1 MSSHDLFPT
10 PYAPASTAAMLNG
23 LPDELR
29 THANSLLAAI
39 SSAYQQRRKDLPD
52 FGNLTPSEA
61 AAYAPAARLL
71 KGPYGSLQ
79 ERVGR
84 HVLQTLDAQQE
95 QDGHEAIARI
105 ADAVRVAGKRH
116 LRWSESDIRDAAEEL
131 AKRCDTPAWN
141 DEQILRQA
149 QQWLGGPIEVPGKTA
164 KTKRA
169 RLISPRWWRRAIRR
183 IIMRAVEKAHL
194 LAGMVSK
201 GRMRYASNHAVK
213 IRQQNLARQ
222 DEWLKNTTA
231 ERVDAATG
239 EVINKALPTR
249 EAVTKAK
256 LAEFWAWCAGVQ
268 ALAQADGLEMA
279 MLTLTLEP
287 QYHPCPAMGKT
298 SWDGT
303 TPDLANKE
311 IGRRWAQIRAALAK
325 LGITLSGFRAAE
337 PHGDATPHW
346 HLFLIYR
353 PEVQAS
359 VLAQTVKLFPG
370 KIALRTRD
378 NQGNDHR
385 RVFCDAE
392 DALAGT
398 GRSAL
403 EKEGTQAELAVINTA
418 QASIAAYVTKYV
430 LKQAEDDR
438 AGAWR
443 STWGIRGL
451 QWFGVRSALT
461 KWRELRRLPA
471 TPIGELASRLWHAAV
486 SKDAASFL
494 SLLGGLA
501 ASGRKTVPS
510 QTLTVPTRT
519 AYGEDGTKLVG
530 YLLDGEP
537 TITRPHQ
544 WKLVTHRPP
553 IQPPLVTV
561 KQIYPSGGRG
571 LVGTQSRA
579 SRGGGT
585 VSPLVAGM
593 PYRHP
598 GSNLLK
604 PQPVSPKKSRLRL
617 KRFAARVYL
626 RARLA
631 PEWLVQPPS

>member
-1 MSSHDLFPT
+1 MRTHDLFPSL
-10 PYAPASTAAMLNG
+10 YAPVSTEVLLDG

-29 THANSLLAAI
+29 THANTLLAEIAR
-39 SSAYQQRRKDLPD
+39 AYKQRRDGLPA
-52 FGNLTPSEA
+52 FGSLSPSEA

-71 KGPYGSLQ
+71 KGRYGNLQ
-79 ERVGR
+79 EQVGQ
-84 HVLQTLDAQQE
+84 HVIRTLHARQERDEHDAV
-95 QDGHEAIARI
+95 ARI
-105 ADAVRVAGKRH
+105 AEAVQVAGKRR
-116 LRWSESDIRDAAEEL
+116 LRWSESDIREAAEQL
-131 AKRCDTPAWN
+131 AERCNTPAWN
-141 DEQILRQA
+141 DEQILRLA
-149 QQWLGGPIEVPGKTA
+149 QHWLGGPVEVPGKTVKA
-164 KTKRA
+164 QRA
-169 RLISPRWWRRAIRR
+169 RLISARWWRRAIRR
-183 IIMRAVEKAHL
+183 VLMRAVEKAHL
-194 LAGMVSK
+194 AAGMVGK
-201 GRMRYASNHAVK
+201 QRMRYASNHAVTV
-213 IRQQNLARQ
+213 RQQNLARQ

-346 HLFLIYR
+346 HLFLIYW

-598 GSNLLK
+598 GSDLLK